1 MNIDKIKRE
10 LNFSP
15 DKSSAELLY
24 QAYDHY
30 INSKEENKTG
40 SAKKP
45 RLGFFKFI
53 KFFT

>member
-1 MNIDKIKRE
+1 MDISKIKEE

-15 DKSSAELLY
+15 DKSSAELLHE
-24 QAYDHY
+24 AYVYY
-30 INSKEENKTG
+30 INSTKENKTG

-45 RLGFFKFI
+45 RLGFFKLI